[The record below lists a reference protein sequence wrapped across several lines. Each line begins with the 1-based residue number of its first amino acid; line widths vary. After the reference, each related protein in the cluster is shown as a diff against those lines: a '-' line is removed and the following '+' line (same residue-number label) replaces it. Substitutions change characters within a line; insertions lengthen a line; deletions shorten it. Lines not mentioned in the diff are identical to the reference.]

1 MAEVGIPYLNFSDGA
16 LDLENE
22 SEAWRVLSDKV
33 REACES
39 HGCFLVKYSDI
50 PMKLLE
56 NMFMGLESLFDLPQ
70 EIKDKYADP
79 NQCDKYLSSSFNP
92 VHESFRIDCAPQL
105 EEARAFTNIMWPHE
119 NPSFW

>member
-1 MAEVGIPYLNFSDGA
+1 MAEVGIPYLNFSDEA

-56 NMFMGLESLFDLPQ
+56 NMFMGLESL
-70 EIKDKYADP
+70 
-79 NQCDKYLSSSFNP
+79 SSFNP
-92 VHESFRIDCAPQL
+92 LHESFRIDCAPRL
-105 EEARAFTNIMWPHE
+105 EEARAFTNIMWLHE
-119 NPSFW
+119 NPSFCKGNCRQIITPKRRNG